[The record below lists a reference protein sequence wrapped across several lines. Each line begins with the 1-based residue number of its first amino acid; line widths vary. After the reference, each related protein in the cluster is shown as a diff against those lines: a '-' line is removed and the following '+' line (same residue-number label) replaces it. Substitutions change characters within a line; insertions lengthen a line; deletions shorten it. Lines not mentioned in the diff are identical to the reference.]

1 MHAYPFTKHK
11 PLREEVMWQTE
22 AQYKPTAINYFLNM
36 SALSLLCL
44 PDRAELR
51 FNPSNKLPRQPKLFI
66 LILLSVGF
74 IL

>member
-22 AQYKPTAINYFLNM
+22 AQYKPTDINYFLNM

-44 PDRAELR
+44 PDRADL
-51 FNPSNKLPRQPKLFI
+51 KIQPK
-66 LILLSVGF
+66 
-74 IL
+74 